1 MTVNDYLAQR
11 DSQWMGLLFN
21 YLDLSVGCLL
31 DGMSPQ
37 HRKEAYSKD
46 ITYGTNSQF
55 GFDYLRDNMAQEKNE
70 KVQKNLTFAIVDEVD
85 NILIDEARTPLII
98 SGPAPDKTQDYKR
111 FSNIASK
118 LKLEEDYQID
128 AKRQS
133 IALTEKGIDKVEK
146 QLSVENLYSEEI
158 THDERDMF
166 TEEYNSLYEEIDFVL
181 DNTEYD
187 GVRLLDGSFGTRNL
201 TIDND
206 DSMDITLSDITEEGM
221 KIGAY
226 SRTLE
231 AGDVLIGQ
239 DNPNG
244 GVYTEGDVISYGRT
258 SIDSVQDAQDAV
270 ARLDD
275 ALVMLDEEASEIGAK
290 SQRLDFTVSHLSSMI
305 GNLEMSIDTITDF
318 DEAEHMSRLAQ
329 YQIRQQSAIAM
340 MVQAQQLSQTIHQLL
355 NQ

>member
-1 MTVNDYLAQR
+1 MYTHK
-11 DSQWMGLLFN
+11 
-21 YLDLSVGCLL
+21 DLSLSKLNFIYGGNSTMMNQVINSAYRNYKSATEEVQKVMQNLAEGKPDLNVTDTVRLTKMQNRSHILKTANKTVQQGKNLL
-31 DGMSPQ
+31 DTAQSGVTSV
-37 HRKEAYSKD
+37 RSVVTKLKS
-46 ITYGTNSQF
+46 I
-55 GFDYLRDNMAQEKNE
+55 AQEA
-70 KVQKNLTFAIVDEVD
+70 Q
-85 NILIDEARTPLII
+85 
-98 SGPAPDKTQDYKR
+98 
-111 FSNIASK
+111 
-118 LKLEEDYQID
+118 
-128 AKRQS
+128 
-133 IALTEKGIDKVEK
+133 
-146 QLSVENLYSEEI
+146 SEEI
-158 THDERDMF
+158 TQAERDMLA
-166 TEEYNSLYEEIDFVL
+166 EEYNTMYEEIDFVL

-290 SQRLDFTVSHLSSMI
+290 SQRLDYTVSHLSSMI

>member
-1 MTVNDYLAQR
+1 MYTHKDRSLYKLNLTYGGNSTMMNQVINSAYRNYQKATTEVQKVMQNLAEGKPDLNIT
-11 DSQWMGLLFN
+11 DSIRLTKMQNRSHILRTANKNVQQNMN
-21 YLDLSVGCLL
+21 LL
-31 DGMSPQ
+31 DSAQTGVTSV
-37 HRKEAYSKD
+37 RAVVAKLKS
-46 ITYGTNSQF
+46 I
-55 GFDYLRDNMAQEKNE
+55 AQEA
-70 KVQKNLTFAIVDEVD
+70 Q
-85 NILIDEARTPLII
+85 
-98 SGPAPDKTQDYKR
+98 
-111 FSNIASK
+111 
-118 LKLEEDYQID
+118 
-128 AKRQS
+128 
-133 IALTEKGIDKVEK
+133 
-146 QLSVENLYSEEI
+146 SEEI
-158 THDERDMF
+158 TQAERDMLA
-166 TEEYNSLYEEIDFVL
+166 EEYNTLYEEIDFVL

-206 DSMDITLSDITEEGM
+206 DSMDITLSDITEEGLQ
-221 KIGAY
+221 IGAY

-244 GVYTEGDVISYGRT
+244 GVYAEGDVISYGKT

-270 ARLDD
+270 SRLDN
-275 ALVMLDEEASEIGAK
+275 ALSMLDEESSEIGAK
-290 SQRLDFTVSHLSSMI
+290 SQRLEFTVSHLASMI

>member
-1 MTVNDYLAQR
+1 MYTLR
-11 DSQWMGLLFN
+11 DKPLFN
-21 YLDLSVGCLL
+21 LKSIYGGNSTMMTQVINSAYRNYQKATTEVQKVMQNLAEGKPDLNITDSIRLTKMQNRSHILRTANKTVQQGKNLL
-31 DGMSPQ
+31 DSAQTGVTSV
-37 HRKEAYSKD
+37 RSVVTKLKS
-46 ITYGTNSQF
+46 I
-55 GFDYLRDNMAQEKNE
+55 AQEAQSSE
-70 KVQKNLTFAIVDEVD
+70 
-85 NILIDEARTPLII
+85 I
-98 SGPAPDKTQDYKR
+98 SQA
-111 FSNIASK
+111 
-118 LKLEEDYQID
+118 
-128 AKRQS
+128 
-133 IALTEKGIDKVEK
+133 
-146 QLSVENLYSEEI
+146 
-158 THDERDMF
+158 ERDMLV
-166 TEEYNSLYEEIDFVL
+166 EEYNTLYEEIDFIL

-206 DSMDITLSDITEEGM
+206 DSMDITLSNITEEGLQ
-221 KIGAY
+221 IGAY

-244 GVYTEGDVISYGRT
+244 GVYAEGDVISYGKT

-270 ARLDD
+270 ARLDI
-275 ALVMLDEEASEIGAK
+275 ALNLLDEESSEIGAK
-290 SQRLDFTVSHLSSMI
+290 SQRLEFTVSHLASMI

>member
-1 MTVNDYLAQR
+1 MYMHKDKPLYNFKLIYGGNSTMMNQVINSAYRNYKTATEEVQKVMQNLAEGKPDLNVTDKVRLTKMQNRSHVLKTANKTVQQGKN
-11 DSQWMGLLFN
+11 
-21 YLDLSVGCLL
+21 LL
-31 DGMSPQ
+31 DTAQTGVTSV
-37 HRKEAYSKD
+37 RAVVTTLKS
-46 ITYGTNSQF
+46 I
-55 GFDYLRDNMAQEKNE
+55 AQEAE
-70 KVQKNLTFAIVDEVD
+70 
-85 NILIDEARTPLII
+85 
-98 SGPAPDKTQDYKR
+98 
-111 FSNIASK
+111 
-118 LKLEEDYQID
+118 
-128 AKRQS
+128 
-133 IALTEKGIDKVEK
+133 
-146 QLSVENLYSEEI
+146 SEEI
-158 THDERDMF
+158 SQAERDMLV
-166 TEEYNSLYEEIDFVL
+166 EEYNSLYEEIDFIL
-181 DNTEYD
+181 DNTAYD

-206 DSMDITLSDITEEGM
+206 DSMDITLSDITEEGL

-244 GVYTEGDVISYGRT
+244 GVYAEGDVISFGRT

-270 ARLDD
+270 SRLDD
-275 ALVMLDEEASEIGAK
+275 ALNMLDEEASEIGAK
-290 SQRLDFTVSHLSSMI
+290 SQRLEFTVSHLSSMI
-305 GNLEMSIDTITDF
+305 GNLENSIDTITDF

>member
-1 MTVNDYLAQR
+1 MYTLRDKPLYNIKTIYGGNSTMMNQVINSAYRNYQKATTEVQKVMQNLAEGKPDLNITDSIRLTKMQNRSHILRTANKTVQQGKN
-11 DSQWMGLLFN
+11 
-21 YLDLSVGCLL
+21 LL
-31 DGMSPQ
+31 DSAQTGV
-37 HRKEAYSKD
+37 
-46 ITYGTNSQF
+46 NSVR
-55 GFDYLRDNMAQEKNE
+55 GVVTKLKSIAQEAQSSE
-70 KVQKNLTFAIVDEVD
+70 
-85 NILIDEARTPLII
+85 I
-98 SGPAPDKTQDYKR
+98 SQA
-111 FSNIASK
+111 
-118 LKLEEDYQID
+118 
-128 AKRQS
+128 
-133 IALTEKGIDKVEK
+133 
-146 QLSVENLYSEEI
+146 
-158 THDERDMF
+158 ERDMLV
-166 TEEYNSLYEEIDFVL
+166 EEYNTLYEEIDFVL

-206 DSMDITLSDITEEGM
+206 DSMDITLSNITEEGLQ
-221 KIGAY
+221 IGAY

-231 AGDVLIGQ
+231 SGDVLIGQ

-244 GVYTEGDVISYGRT
+244 GVYAEGDVISYGKT

-270 ARLDD
+270 ARLDI
-275 ALVMLDEEASEIGAK
+275 ALNMLDEESSEIGAK
-290 SQRLDFTVSHLSSMI
+290 SQRLEFTVSHLASMI

>member
-1 MTVNDYLAQR
+1 MYTLR
-11 DSQWMGLLFN
+11 DKPLFN
-21 YLDLSVGCLL
+21 IKTIYGGNSTMMTQVINSAYRNYQKATTEVQKVMQNLAEGKPDLNITDSIRLTKMQNRSHILRTANKTVQQGKNLL
-31 DGMSPQ
+31 DSAQTGV
-37 HRKEAYSKD
+37 
-46 ITYGTNSQF
+46 NSVR
-55 GFDYLRDNMAQEKNE
+55 GVVTKLKSIAQEAQSSE
-70 KVQKNLTFAIVDEVD
+70 
-85 NILIDEARTPLII
+85 I
-98 SGPAPDKTQDYKR
+98 SQA
-111 FSNIASK
+111 
-118 LKLEEDYQID
+118 
-128 AKRQS
+128 
-133 IALTEKGIDKVEK
+133 
-146 QLSVENLYSEEI
+146 
-158 THDERDMF
+158 ERDMLV
-166 TEEYNSLYEEIDFVL
+166 EEYNTLYEEIDFVL

-206 DSMDITLSDITEEGM
+206 DSMDITLSNITEEGLQ
-221 KIGAY
+221 IGAY

-231 AGDVLIGQ
+231 SGDVLIGQ

-244 GVYTEGDVISYGRT
+244 GVYAEGDVISYGKT

-270 ARLDD
+270 TRLDI
-275 ALVMLDEEASEIGAK
+275 ALNMLDEESSEIGAK
-290 SQRLDFTVSHLSSMI
+290 SQRLEFTVSHLASMI